1 MRKFSGV
8 LQHSGCRRRRL
19 AVNARAVCTF
29 GARRARFVTT
39 RKPLIPWHTSSWT
52 AEYFKYSW
60 HEVVAHRS
68 GCAAR
73 SRIPSSGRA
82 YLPDSDDSDDDDE
95 RLKTFEALNVT
106 TATAQQPPLL
116 PRGLASK
123 DPHHFSLFFSFLSF
137 FLSFSNR
144 RSTTR
149 PSNEIPSKGI
159 SNLSHEDKPLLRSSW
174 NIDRYVSKTD
184 RTGLVA
190 FLCIDFFKHLIKI
203 YMYIQCYVL
212 FLCFEIFFFFGKFSA
227 NVQSLFRSN
236 LLYAENIFVFDSQH

>member
-123 DPHHFSLFFSFLSF
+123 DPRHFSLFFSFLSF
-137 FLSFSNR
+137 FLSFFLIGDPLHVR
-144 RSTTR
+144 QTR
-149 PSNEIPSKGI
+149 YQAKVFLIYRTKINLCFAPPGI
-159 SNLSHEDKPLLRSSW
+159 SIDTYRKPIVRGSLHSFVSIFSS
-174 NIDRYVSKTD
+174 I
-184 RTGLVA
+184 
-190 FLCIDFFKHLIKI
+190 
-203 YMYIQCYVL
+203 
-212 FLCFEIFFFFGKFSA
+212 
-227 NVQSLFRSN
+227 
-236 LLYAENIFVFDSQH
+236 

>member
-95 RLKTFEALNVT
+95 FENVRGAQRDDGNGA
-106 TATAQQPPLL
+106 ATPPPS
-116 PRGLASK
+116 PRSCFQGS
-123 DPHHFSLFFSFLSF
+123 PSLFPFLFLSF
-137 FLSFSNR
+137 FLSFFLFLIGDPLHVR
-144 RSTTR
+144 QTR
-149 PSNEIPSKGI
+149 YQAKVFLIYRTKINLCFAPPGI
-159 SNLSHEDKPLLRSSW
+159 SIDTYRKPIVRGSLHSFVSIFSS
-174 NIDRYVSKTD
+174 I
-184 RTGLVA
+184 
-190 FLCIDFFKHLIKI
+190 
-203 YMYIQCYVL
+203 
-212 FLCFEIFFFFGKFSA
+212 
-227 NVQSLFRSN
+227 
-236 LLYAENIFVFDSQH
+236 